1 MADPK
6 KARDPDL
13 LKPIGIGI
21 LLAIITFP
29 LAIFQE
35 AVNFRK
41 WLGLDLKVSRQ
52 ASFTCQKLPDPQKGG
67 VVWSVVFE
75 SPGRFGLN
83 PRRQTWLRVVEEMG
97 DDWNEER
104 RCGEI
109 ADRLTVYAKDDLL
122 GFYYRKAEHLTHQYV
137 ICAET
142 ELVPIRETSD
152 CPIVVTLVPKA
163 DPYEALKNVAGALMP
178 NGDAAY
184 QCANSD
190 RSLCTPKDIAYI
202 PVRMN

>member
-35 AVNFRK
+35 TVNFRK
-41 WLGLDLKVSRQ
+41 WLGLDLKVSRH
-52 ASFTCQKLPDPQKGG
+52 ASFTCQQLPDPQKGG

-97 DDWNEER
+97 DDWNEAR

-109 ADRLTVYAKDDLL
+109 ADRLTDYAKL
-122 GFYYRKAEHLTHQYV
+122 R
-137 ICAET
+137 I
-142 ELVPIRETSD
+142 
-152 CPIVVTLVPKA
+152 
-163 DPYEALKNVAGALMP
+163 
-178 NGDAAY
+178 
-184 QCANSD
+184 
-190 RSLCTPKDIAYI
+190 
-202 PVRMN
+202 